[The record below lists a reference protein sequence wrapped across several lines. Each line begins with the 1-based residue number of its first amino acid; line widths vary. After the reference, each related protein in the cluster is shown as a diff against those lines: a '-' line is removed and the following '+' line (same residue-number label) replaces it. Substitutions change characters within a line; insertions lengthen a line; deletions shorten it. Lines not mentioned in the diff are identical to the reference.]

1 MTVSSTPGSGSGSV
15 SEGEA
20 AAVPR
25 GGRFR
30 NPLLIGKVLFATLV
44 VATIAA
50 FFISQHLKVT
60 TPFISGVSGPTPP
73 AINPVHGP
81 TACRDPSTGAT
92 VSERST
98 VVSFYVVHQADAV
111 NVYVV
116 NQANAT
122 VRTIASNISM
132 RKSRAPTPQDFRAV
146 TKYFPWNGR
155 DGAGRAVAPGSYFY
169 RVYLI
174 HQQRTVEL
182 PQPVRVETATVCTW
196 KG

>member
-1 MTVSSTPGSGSGSV
+1 LTGRVV
-15 SEGEA
+15 FA
-20 AAVPR
+20 A
-25 GGRFR
+25 
-30 NPLLIGKVLFATLV
+30 LI

-81 TACRDPSTGAT
+81 TTCRDPSNGRQ
-92 VSERST
+92 VSERAT
-98 VVSFYVVHQADAV
+98 TVSFYVVHHADDV

-116 NQANAT
+116 DQAGAT
-122 VRTIASNISM
+122 VRTIARDVSM
-132 RKSRAPTPQDFRAV
+132 HRSKAPTPDAFRAV
-146 TKYFPWNGR
+146 TKYFSWNGR
-155 DGAGRAVAPGSYFY
+155 GTSGRLVAPGTYFF

-174 HQQRTVEL
+174 HQQRTIEL
-182 PQPVRVETATVCTW
+182 QQPVAVETAARCVW